1 MLKKTL
7 LFALCSVSCLSH
19 AGWDIP
25 ILNTA
30 EVKYYADP
38 ETKRTSV
45 LPSVWILADYDRP
58 QHRADHD
65 PDYLSVK
72 VLNEADCSAGALRMV
87 SSIYYS
93 LGMGKGDALRYSTL
107 STEWTHPAPRT
118 PWASVFDYLCPAK

>member
-7 LFALCSVSCLSH
+7 LLALCSVSDLSH

-25 ILNTA
+25 IMTTA

-45 LPSVWILADYDRP
+45 LPSVWILADYDQP

-65 PDYLSVK
+65 PD
-72 VLNEADCSAGALRMV
+72 
-87 SSIYYS
+87 
-93 LGMGKGDALRYSTL
+93 
-107 STEWTHPAPRT
+107 
-118 PWASVFDYLCPAK
+118 